1 MGLIIQISF
10 SLLFSFFFLVQ
21 LVSVFGSAIVI
32 EQVGVA
38 SVLRDGANNPYKNP
52 RDFPGQRNARVLG
65 PSFVERT
72 VENEPFFRP
81 TPTPTHSP
89 GAGL

>member
-38 SVLRDGANNPYKNP
+38 SVLRDGANNPYKI
-52 RDFPGQRNARVLG
+52 PGISLDKGMPAC
-65 PSFVERT
+65 
-72 VENEPFFRP
+72 
-81 TPTPTHSP
+81 
-89 GAGL
+89 